1 MPFREQ
7 LTRPTHFAFP
17 LFFFRGLYCRPK
29 PLAMYIFASDQGT
42 VRKVIDRT
50 TSGNV
55 GVNVTLYQITC
66 PEMEFGGVGSSGM
79 GSYNGRHSFEA
90 FSHRRAVLDKAT
102 WLELTAAYPPLNA
115 SGRKALDRV
124 ADGIKLPPGLVTGG
138 LLAVAAAAAYAVA
151 KL

>member
-1 MPFREQ
+1 
-7 LTRPTHFAFP
+7 
-17 LFFFRGLYCRPK
+17 
-29 PLAMYIFASDQGT
+29 MYIFASDQGT

-102 WLELTAAYPPLNA
+102 WLELNA